1 MINAC
6 CLALLDACVPMTT
19 VFAAVT
25 CGYSEDGD
33 LLTDLTPQTEEVPC
47 WQLDSVCKTFNIRY
61 CNK

>member
-47 WQLDSVCKTFNIRY
+47 WQLGSVCKTF
-61 CNK
+61 